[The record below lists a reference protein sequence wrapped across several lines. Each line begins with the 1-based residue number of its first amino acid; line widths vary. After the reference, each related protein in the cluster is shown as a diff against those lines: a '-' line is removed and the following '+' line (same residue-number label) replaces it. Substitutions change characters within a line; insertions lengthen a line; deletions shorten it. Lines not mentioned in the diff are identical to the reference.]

1 MKKTLENLWYMYQME
16 NRVPYDAQEEQV
28 IDQLVA
34 AEKMLH
40 EQLSEVQ
47 KAALKNMKI
56 SWTRLAAFAK
66 NAHSSR
72 VSALQ
77 PNLCWRFYTC
87 SSFLKNIL
95 SL

>member
-47 KAALKNMKI
+47 KAALKKYEDLLDEI
-56 SWTRLAAFAK
+56 GGICEKRAFIK
-66 NAHSSR
+66 GI
-72 VSALQ
+72 
-77 PNLCWRFYTC
+77 RFATK
-87 SSFLKNIL
+87 FMLEIL
-95 SL
+95 YV